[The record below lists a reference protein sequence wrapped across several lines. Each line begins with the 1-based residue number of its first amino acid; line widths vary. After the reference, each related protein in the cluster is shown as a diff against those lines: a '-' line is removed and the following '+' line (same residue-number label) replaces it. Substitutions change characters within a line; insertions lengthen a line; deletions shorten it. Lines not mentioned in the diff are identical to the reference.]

1 MSEDSDMSSIRACS
15 RQWDWQEGGKE
26 SHLHMPQLTHLDSDR
41 NVAVLV
47 SQVHVNDDGVHKQIN
62 IVRALQ
68 ELMTSLV
75 LLPMFA

>member
-1 MSEDSDMSSIRACS
+1 MHAPGSGTGRKVVKS
-15 RQWDWQEGGKE
+15 
-26 SHLHMPQLTHLDSDR
+26 LHMPQLTHLDSDR

-47 SQVHVNDDGVHKQIN
+47 SQVHVNDDGFHKQIN

-75 LLPMFA
+75 LLLMFA

>member
-1 MSEDSDMSSIRACS
+1 
-15 RQWDWQEGGKE
+15 
-26 SHLHMPQLTHLDSDR
+26 MPQLTHLDSDR